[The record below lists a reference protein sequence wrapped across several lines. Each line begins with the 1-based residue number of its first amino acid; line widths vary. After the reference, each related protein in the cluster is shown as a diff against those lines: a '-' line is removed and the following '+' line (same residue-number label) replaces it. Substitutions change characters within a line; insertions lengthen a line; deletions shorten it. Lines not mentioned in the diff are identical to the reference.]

1 MSKEIEFLAQDDH
14 VWNVRPRPYPAIKNM
29 PQSWKD
35 IPVYANNQKK
45 LNTNEQPH
53 VTVKRCVPTIDA
65 LGAGYYVPLWADILV
80 KQDNGVPSLSWN
92 TMSRVAGVWHPSQ
105 VSSFEFKD
113 GYSRVAFKNLH
124 GWTIK
129 TPPGWSCMFI
139 HPIAYPNL
147 PFEVIPGIVDTD
159 VFNVDINVPFIIK
172 EGFEGIIERDT
183 PMFQVVPFKRETW
196 NSKFSVKDN
205 QEHFFDMERL
215 LSKINRSYASLIKD
229 KKMYR

>member
-1 MSKEIEFLAQDDH
+1 MSKEIEFLAQDEH

-29 PQSWKD
+29 PQWWKD
-35 IPVYANNQKK
+35 VPAYSNNEKK
-45 LNTNEQPH
+45 I
-53 VTVKRCVPTIDA
+53 TVKRCVPTIDA
-65 LGAGYYVPLWADILV
+65 LGAGYYVPLWADLLV
-80 KQDNGVPSLSWN
+80 KQDNGIPSLNWN
-92 TMSRVAGVWHPSQ
+92 TITAIAETWAESQ
-105 VSSFEFKD
+105 VSSFELKD
-113 GYSRVAFKNLH
+113 GYSKVVFKNLH

-159 VFNVDINVPFIIK
+159 VLNTDINVPFIFK

-183 PMFQVVPFKRETW
+183 PMFQVIPFKRETW
-196 NSKFSVKDN
+196 NSKFRVKDSL
-205 QEHFFDMERL
+205 EHFFDVEKL
-215 LSKINRSYASLIKD
+215 LSKINRSYASMITD

>member
-1 MSKEIEFLAQDDH
+1 MSKDIEFIAQDDH

-29 PQSWKD
+29 PQWWKD
-35 IPVYANNQKK
+35 IPAYSNDEKK
-45 LNTNEQPH
+45 INLNPRPN

-65 LGAGYYVPLWADILV
+65 FGAGYYVPLWADLLV
-80 KQDNGVPSLSWN
+80 KQNNGIPSLNWN
-92 TMSRVAGVWHPSQ
+92 TSTPVADTWSESQ

-113 GYSRVAFKNLH
+113 GYSKLAFKNLH

-159 VFNVDINVPFIIK
+159 VFNVEINVPFIIK

-196 NSKFSVKDN
+196 NSKFSVKDSL
-205 QEHFFDMERL
+205 EHFFDVERFR
-215 LSKINRSYASLIKD
+215 SKIVRSYASLIKD
-229 KKMYR
+229 RKLYR

>member
-1 MSKEIEFLAQDDH
+1 MSNEIEFVAQDDH
-14 VWNVRPRPYPAIKNM
+14 VWNVRPRPYPAVKNL
-29 PQSWKD
+29 PQWWKD
-35 IPVYANNQKK
+35 IPAYHNNEKK
-45 LNTNEQPH
+45 LNLSPAPN
-53 VTVKRCVPTIDA
+53 VTVKRCVPTLDA
-65 LGAGYYVPLWADILV
+65 LGAGYYVPLWADLLV
-80 KQDNGVPSLSWN
+80 KQDNGFPTLTWN
-92 TMSRVAGVWHPSQ
+92 TNTPVADVWTQSQ

-113 GYSRVAFKNLH
+113 GYSKLAFKNFH

-196 NSKFSVKDN
+196 DSKFSVKDN
-205 QEHFFDMERL
+205 SEHFFDIERFR
-215 LSKINRSYASLIKD
+215 SKINRSYASLIKD
-229 KKMYR
+229 KKRYR